1 MRIENG
7 LPSAEHDCAAVKK
20 RTQVYPLKG
29 GGDKSLISTRL
40 LKIVEVCCSLQ
51 SVHAMQRVQLPAT
64 VMLCFSF
71 GAARTQIEEAAP
83 GATKAIGISTDNAK
97 RPASK
102 GREREKQAVSVFG
115 ALPVKPTPVHGQDA
129 GVQARRPKCAW
140 EIGLIS

>member
-71 GAARTQIEEAAP
+71 GAA
-83 GATKAIGISTDNAK
+83 
-97 RPASK
+97 
-102 GREREKQAVSVFG
+102 
-115 ALPVKPTPVHGQDA
+115 
-129 GVQARRPKCAW
+129 
-140 EIGLIS
+140 